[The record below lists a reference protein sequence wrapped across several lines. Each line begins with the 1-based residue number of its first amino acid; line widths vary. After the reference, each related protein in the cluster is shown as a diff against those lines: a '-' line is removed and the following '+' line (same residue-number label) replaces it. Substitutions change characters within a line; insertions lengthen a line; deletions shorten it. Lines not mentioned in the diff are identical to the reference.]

1 MNFLSLI
8 HQGEVIQVF
17 SSSFSFLSLTYLNQ
31 RANER
36 NSPGYV
42 RPKGWSVGG
51 ESFQVDGFISGPK
64 GAELSGAAAR
74 EPLTGLAVICCS
86 SPGPW

>member
-8 HQGEVIQVF
+8 HQGEVIQV
-17 SSSFSFLSLTYLNQ
+17 SSTFSFLLLTCLNQ
-31 RANER
+31 RAHER
-36 NSPGYV
+36 TAWL
-42 RPKGWSVGG
+42 RVGG

-86 SPGPW
+86 SLGPW